1 MFQIYLHLTHQNVLQ
16 EGFKVQEAFRV
27 FFISVLRT
35 FFFFFNRN
43 RKPCITESKQ
53 LQLQRLKFD
62 LKLTSHGEYS
72 AMKWIPS

>member
-27 FFISVLRT
+27 FFISVLRI
-35 FFFFFNRN
+35 FFFNRN

-53 LQLQRLKFD
+53 FELQRLKFD
-62 LKLTSHGEYS
+62 LKFTSHGEYS